1 MVSEWNRKASQAMFA
16 NKPPENIANSREQ
29 WHQTVTMTK
38 SFMNRLTAAKKAI
51 RAKRVI
57 V

>member
-29 WHQTVTMTK
+29 WQQTVTMTK
-38 SFMNRLTAAKKAI
+38 SFMDRLNATKKAM

-57 V
+57 A